1 MNIIDR
7 IEEGENIRTEF
18 KECGNTLPKNLFETI
33 CAFLNRFGGDIFL
46 GVADN
51 GKIIGVD
58 KGSISRLKKEISALC
73 NNANKIS
80 PTVFLWTEECVL
92 EGKSILHIY
101 VPESSQVHSTSGRI
115 YDRNEDGDFD
125 ITRNSYLVAQRYI
138 HKQNNFTENIVYP
151 YATIKDLDSQT
162 IRDVRTMAF
171 NRRADHPWK
180 NLSNEQLLKSCGL
193 YKKDLRTG
201 ESGYTLACI
210 LLFGKEESILS
221 VLPYYKTDAIYR
233 KLNFDRYDDRDE
245 IKCNLIRSY
254 DRLMAFIEKHL
265 DDKFYL
271 EGVQRIDIR
280 NKLFREAVANMLIHR
295 EYSSAYPARFIID
308 LDRVVTEN
316 GNNPRNYGRIDL
328 DHMTPYPKN
337 PVIASIFKEIGWA
350 EELGS
355 GVRNMKKYSVI
366 YSGCLPEMEDGDV
379 FRTTIFLRGVRIDR
393 GNKTE
398 ERDPNWESQG
408 KGGINPE
415 SDGINPESDGI
426 SLSPKERCVFNAIRS
441 NRSITRERLS
451 VDTGYSLATIDR
463 LIKALKDKGCLK
475 GKTANRGGQWV
486 L

>member
-1 MNIIDR
+1 
-7 IEEGENIRTEF
+7 
-18 KECGNTLPKNLFETI
+18 
-33 CAFLNRFGGDIFL
+33 
-46 GVADN
+46 
-51 GKIIGVD
+51 
-58 KGSISRLKKEISALC
+58 
-73 NNANKIS
+73 
-80 PTVFLWTEECVL
+80 
-92 EGKSILHIY
+92 
-101 VPESSQVHSTSGRI
+101 
-115 YDRNEDGDFD
+115 
-125 ITRNSYLVAQRYI
+125 
-138 HKQNNFTENIVYP
+138 
-151 YATIKDLDSQT
+151 
-162 IRDVRTMAF
+162 MAF

-221 VLPYYKTDAIYR
+221 VLPYYKTDAVYR

-308 LDRVVTEN
+308 LDCVVTEN

-379 FRTTIFLRGVRIDR
+379 FRTTIFLRGAKIDR
-393 GNKTE
+393 ENETE

-415 SDGINPESDGI
+415 NDGIN
-426 SLSPKERCVFNAIRS
+426 LSPKERCVFNAIRS

-463 LIKALKDKGCLK
+463 LIKALKDKGYLK
-475 GKTANRGGQWV
+475 GKTANRGGNGCSKVRWSRQRV
-486 L
+486 LQKSL